1 MNNIANKK
9 ILLIICGGI
18 SAYKSLEIIRLLKK
32 KGATVKTILTK
43 SAKEF
48 VTPLSVA
55 SLSQGK
61 VYDDLF
67 SHENES
73 EMDHISLSRWSDLI
87 LVAPTT
93 ANTISKL
100 STGSSDDLASTV
112 ILASDKKI
120 FLVPAMNVRMWEHLS
135 TKENLQKLKSFGYQI
150 IGPEIGDMAC
160 GEYGEGKMT
169 EPMNIINY
177 IDDYL
182 KDIKKNKEFKALVT
196 AGPTHEYIDPVRY
209 ISNKSSGKQG
219 YEIAK
224 SLKKNGFETTL
235 ISGPTNLD
243 PISGVNLI
251 NVSSAKEMFNAT
263 LENLPVDVAIFSA
276 AVGDYKV
283 KNKEKNKIKKKEK
296 KKIKNKK
303 KKKKKK
309 NKKKKKIKKKESIDL
324 SLEKNI
330 DILGHISK
338 HNSLRP
344 KIVIGFAAETN
355 NLIKNSK
362 IKLAEKNCDWI
373 IANDVSNPS
382 IGFESDF
389 NEVSIFYKNM
399 SNEKLTK
406 MKKSLL
412 ADKIVKRVISQLN

>member
-182 KDIKKNKEFKALVT
+182 KGIKKNKEFKALVT

-251 NVSSAKEMFNAT
+251 NVNSAKEMFNAT

-283 KNKEKNKIKKKEK
+283 KNKEKD
-296 KKIKNKK
+296 
-303 KKKKKK
+303 
-309 NKKKKKIKKKESIDL
+309 KIKKKESIDL

-355 NLIKNSK
+355 NLTKNSK